1 MQRAFST
8 ILFVIILI
16 ALFTG
21 NLRSLSSNSE
31 VKNMKHNRLIHEKSP
46 YLLQHAENPVD
57 WYAWEPNRLIH
68 EKSPYLLQ
76 HAENPV
82 DWYAWEP
89 EAFEKARK
97 ENKPIFLSIG
107 YSTCHWCHVM
117 AHESFENPEVARL
130 MNEVFVCIKVDRE
143 ERPDIDNIYMRVCQM
158 MTGSGG
164 WPLTILMTPDKK
176 PFFAGTYIPR
186 ESHHGRLG
194 MLDLVPRIKEVWD
207 TQHADILKSADQ
219 ITASLNQLSQGSTGD
234 ELDKSTLKTAYE
246 QLSSRF
252 SEQYGGF
259 GNAPKFPSPQN
270 LLFLL
275 RYWQSTND
283 EKALRMV
290 VKTLQ
295 SMQEGG
301 IYDHIGFGFH
311 RYSTDS
317 HWLVPHFEKMLYDQ
331 AMLAMAYIEAYQATG
346 KKELRETAKKIFTY
360 VLRDMT
366 DSKGGFYSAED
377 ADSEG
382 VEGKFYVWT
391 EDEIRKVLKGEEADL
406 IINVYNIDKTGN
418 FRDEASVE
426 NTGANILHLEKT
438 LTEVAFKNKTS
449 VDELKERVEAARQ
462 KLFTARNKRIH
473 PHKDDKIL
481 TDWNGLM
488 IAALAKG
495 AQVCNEPEYA
505 DAAKRAA
512 DFILTD
518 MRRPDGRIL
527 HRYRDG
533 HAAILAN
540 VDDYAFLI
548 WGLLELYET
557 VFDVH
562 YLQTALNLNSEMIRY
577 FWDEQNGGFYFT
589 ADDAEELIVRQKD
602 IYDGAI
608 PSGNSVAV
616 LNLFRLARITANS
629 DLEDKA
635 NKIMLAFSKD
645 VKSVPS
651 GYTQMMVG
659 LDFGIG
665 PSYEIVIVGNPEAK
679 DTKEMLNSLRKHF
692 VPNKVVL
699 LRPSDQEEPDIIR
712 LAKFTEYQSSFDGKA
727 TAYVCLDYACKMPTT
742 DTEEMLKLLN
752 VSSE

>member
-1 MQRAFST
+1 MQS
-8 ILFVIILI
+8 
-16 ALFTG
+16 
-21 NLRSLSSNSE
+21 
-31 VKNMKHNRLIHEKSP
+31 
-46 YLLQHAENPVD
+46 NPVD
-57 WYAWEPNRLIH
+57 WYAWG
-68 EKSPYLLQ
+68 
-76 HAENPV
+76 
-82 DWYAWEP
+82 P

-117 AHESFENPEVARL
+117 AHESFEDPEVARL

-143 ERPDIDNIYMRVCQM
+143 ERQDIDNIYMRVCQM

-194 MLDLVPRIKEVWD
+194 MLDLIPRIKEVWD
-207 TQHADILKSADQ
+207 TQHDEILKSADQ
-219 ITASLNQLSQGSTGD
+219 ITERLNMIAQDSTGD
-234 ELDKSTLKTAYE
+234 GLDKSTLKTAYE
-246 QLSSRF
+246 QLNGRF
-252 SEQYGGF
+252 SEQNGGF

-275 RYWQSTND
+275 RYWQSTKD

-295 SMQEGG
+295 SMQNGG

-346 KKELRETAKKIFTY
+346 NKEFEETAKEIFTY

-366 DSKGGFYSAED
+366 DQKGGFYSAED

-391 EDEIRKVLKGEEADL
+391 EDEIRQVLKGEEADL

-418 FRDEASVE
+418 FRDEASGE
-426 NTGANILHLEKT
+426 NTGTNILHLEKT
-438 LTEVAFKNKTS
+438 LTEVAFKNKES
-449 VDELKERVEAARQ
+449 LDGLKERVEAARQ
-462 KLFTARNKRIH
+462 KLFDVRDKRVH

-481 TDWNGLM
+481 ADWNGLM

-495 AQVCNEPEYA
+495 AQVFDEPKYA
-505 DAAKRAA
+505 EVAKRAA

-518 MRRPDGRIL
+518 MRRADGRIL
-527 HRYRDG
+527 HRYREG
-533 HAAILAN
+533 HAAIQAN
-540 VDDYAFLI
+540 ADDYAFLI

-557 VFDVH
+557 IFDVH
-562 YLQTALNLNSEMIRY
+562 YLRTALDLNSEMIKY
-577 FWDEQNGGFYFT
+577 FWDEQDGGFYFT
-589 ADDAEELIVRQKD
+589 ADDAEELIVRQKE

-616 LNLFRLARITANS
+616 LNLFRLARITAI
-629 DLEDKA
+629 LIM
-635 NKIMLAFSKD
+635 KIR
-645 VKSVPS
+645 
-651 GYTQMMVG
+651 Q
-659 LDFGIG
+659 
-665 PSYEIVIVGNPEAK
+665 
-679 DTKEMLNSLRKHF
+679 
-692 VPNKVVL
+692 
-699 LRPSDQEEPDIIR
+699 IR
-712 LAKFTEYQSSFDGKA
+712 
-727 TAYVCLDYACKMPTT
+727 
-742 DTEEMLKLLN
+742 
-752 VSSE
+752 

>member
-1 MQRAFST
+1 M
-8 ILFVIILI
+8 
-16 ALFTG
+16 
-21 NLRSLSSNSE
+21 
-31 VKNMKHNRLIHEKSP
+31 KNKSDEGDTKKHYNRLKLEKSP
-46 YLLQHAENPVD
+46 YLLQHADNPVD
-57 WYAWEPNRLIH
+57 WYAWG
-68 EKSPYLLQ
+68 
-76 HAENPV
+76 
-82 DWYAWEP
+82 P

-143 ERPDIDNIYMRVCQM
+143 ERQDIDNIYMRVCQM

-164 WPLTILMTPDKK
+164 WPLTVLMTPDKK

-186 ESHHGRLG
+186 ESNHGRLG
-194 MLDLVPRIKEVWD
+194 MLDLIPRIKEIWS
-207 TQHADILKSADQ
+207 TQHDEIIKSADQ
-219 ITASLNQLSQGSTGD
+219 ITEKLNMIAQSSSGP
-234 ELDKSTLKTAYE
+234 ELDKSTLRTAYE
-246 QLSSRF
+246 QLSGRY

-290 VKTLQ
+290 VSTLQ
-295 SMQEGG
+295 FMQNGG
-301 IYDHIGFGFH
+301 IYDHLGFGFH

-346 KKELRETAKKIFTY
+346 IKEFEETAKEIFTY
-360 VLRDMT
+360 ILRDMT
-366 DSKGGFYSAED
+366 DKKGGFYSAED

-391 EDEIRKVLKGEEADL
+391 EDEIRQVLKGDEADL
-406 IINVYNIDKTGN
+406 IINVYSIDKTGN
-418 FRDEASVE
+418 FRDEASGE
-426 NTGANILHLEKT
+426 NTGANILHLEKS
-438 LTEVAFKNKTS
+438 LTEVAFKNKES
-449 VDELKERVEAARQ
+449 VDGLKERVEAARQ
-462 KLFTARNKRIH
+462 KLFAVRNKRIH

-495 AQVCNEPEYA
+495 AQAFNEPKYA
-505 DAAKRAA
+505 EAAKRAA
-512 DFILTD
+512 DFILTG
-518 MRRPDGRIL
+518 MRREDGRIL

-533 HAAILAN
+533 HTAILAN
-540 VDDYAFLI
+540 ADDYAFII

-562 YLQTALNLNSEMIRY
+562 YLQTALDLNSEMIKY
-577 FWDEQNGGFYFT
+577 FWDEKDGGFYFT
-589 ADDAEELIVRQKD
+589 ADDAEELIVRQKE

-616 LNLFRLARITANS
+616 SNLFRLARITANT
-629 DLEDKA
+629 DYEDKA

-645 VKSVPS
+645 VESAPS
-651 GYTQMMVG
+651 GYTQMMVALG
-659 LDFGIG
+659 FGIG
-665 PSYEIVIVGNPEAK
+665 PSYEIVIVGNPELE
-679 DTKEMLNSLRKHF
+679 DTKDMLNSLRKHF
-692 VPNKVVL
+692 IPYKVVL
-699 LRPSDQEEPDIIR
+699 LKRDDQETADITSI
-712 LAKFTEYQSSFDGKA
+712 AEYTEYHSSFDGKA
-727 TAYVCLDYACKMPTT
+727 TAYVCLDFACKMPVTN
-742 DTEEMLKLLN
+742 TEEMLKLLN
-752 VSSE
+752 VSSIK

>member
-1 MQRAFST
+1 MQRASSSL
-8 ILFVIILI
+8 LFCIILI
-16 ALFTG
+16 TLFTG
-21 NLRSLSSNSE
+21 NLRVLSSDTE
-31 VKNMKHNRLIHEKSP
+31 VKNMKHETADSDIKKHHNRLKLEKSP
-46 YLLQHAENPVD
+46 YLLQHADNPVD
-57 WYAWEPNRLIH
+57 WYAWG
-68 EKSPYLLQ
+68 
-76 HAENPV
+76 
-82 DWYAWEP
+82 P
-89 EAFEKARK
+89 EAFEKAIK

-117 AHESFENPEVARL
+117 AHESFEDPEVARL
-130 MNEVFVCIKVDRE
+130 MNDVFICIKVDRE

-186 ESHHGRLG
+186 ESQHGRLG
-194 MLDLVPRIKEVWD
+194 MMDLVPRIKEVWD
-207 TQHADILKSADQ
+207 TQHDEILKSADK
-219 ITASLNQLSQGSTGD
+219 ITASLNQIAHDASGP
-234 ELDKSTLKTAYE
+234 ELDKSTLKTAYD
-246 QLSSRF
+246 QLTGRY

-295 SMQEGG
+295 SMQNGG
-301 IYDHIGFGFH
+301 IYDHVGFGFH

-331 AMLAMAYIEAYQATG
+331 AMLAMAYTEAYQATG
-346 KKELRETAKKIFTY
+346 ISEFEETAKEIFTY

-366 DSKGGFYSAED
+366 DKEGGFYSAED

-391 EDEIRKVLKGEEADL
+391 EDEIRQTLKGDEADL
-406 IINVYNIDKTGN
+406 IINVYSIDKIGN
-418 FRDEASVE
+418 FRDEASGE
-426 NTGANILHLEKT
+426 NTGANILHLNKS
-438 LTEVAFKNKTS
+438 LTEIAFKNKES
-449 VDELKERVEAARQ
+449 VDGLKESVEAARQ
-462 KLFTARNKRIH
+462 KLFAVRNKRVH

-495 AQVCNEPEYA
+495 AQAFDEPKYA
-505 DAAKRAA
+505 EAAKRAA
-512 DFILTD
+512 DFILTG
-518 MRRPDGRIL
+518 MRREDGRIL

-533 HAAILAN
+533 HTAILAN

-557 VFDVH
+557 VFDVD
-562 YLQTALNLNSEMIRY
+562 YLQTALDLNSEMIKY
-577 FWDEQNGGFYFT
+577 FWDEKDGGFYFT
-589 ADDAEELIVRQKD
+589 AEDAEELIVRQKE

-616 LNLFRLARITANS
+616 SNLFRLSRITANT
-629 DLEDKA
+629 DFEDKA

-645 VKSVPS
+645 VESAPS
-651 GYTQMMVG
+651 GYTQMMVALG
-659 LDFGIG
+659 FGIG
-665 PSYEIVIVGNPEAK
+665 PSYEIVIVGNPEAD
-679 DTKEMLNSLRKHF
+679 DTKEMLSSLGKHF
-692 VPNKVVL
+692 IPYKVIL
-699 LRPSDQEEPDIIR
+699 LKHDDQETADITKI
-712 LAKFTEYQSSFDGKA
+712 AEYTEYHSSFDGKA
-727 TAYVCLDYACKMPTT
+727 TAYVCLDFACKMPVTN
-742 DTEEMLKLLN
+742 TEEMLKLLN
-752 VSSE
+752 VSSSSN

>member
-1 MQRAFST
+1 MQRVLSS
-8 ILFVIILI
+8 LLPCIILI
-16 ALFTG
+16 TLFTG
-21 NLRSLSSNSE
+21 SLRALSSDTE
-31 VKNMKHNRLIHEKSP
+31 VKNMKHKSAEGSSKKHYNRLKLEKSP
-46 YLLQHAENPVD
+46 YLLQHADNPVD
-57 WYAWEPNRLIH
+57 WYAWG
-68 EKSPYLLQ
+68 
-76 HAENPV
+76 
-82 DWYAWEP
+82 P

-130 MNEVFVCIKVDRE
+130 MNEVFICIKVDRE
-143 ERPDIDNIYMRVCQM
+143 ERQDIDNIYMRVCQM

-186 ESHHGRLG
+186 ESNHGRLG
-194 MLDLVPRIKEVWD
+194 MLELIPRIKEVWD
-207 TQHADILKSADQ
+207 TQHDEIIKSADQ
-219 ITASLNQLSQGSTGD
+219 ITEKLNMIAQSSSGS
-234 ELDKSTLKTAYE
+234 ELDKSTLKAAYE
-246 QLSSRF
+246 QLNGRY

-290 VKTLQ
+290 IKTLQ
-295 SMQEGG
+295 SMQNGG

-346 KKELRETAKKIFTY
+346 IKEFEETAKEIFTY
-360 VLRDMT
+360 VMRDMT
-366 DSKGGFYSAED
+366 DEKGGFYSAED

-391 EDEIRKVLKGEEADL
+391 EDEVRQVLKGDEADL
-406 IINVYNIDKTGN
+406 IIDVYSIDKTGN
-418 FRDEASVE
+418 FRDEASGE
-426 NTGANILHLEKT
+426 NTGANILHLDKN
-438 LTEVAFKNKTS
+438 LTEVAFKNKES
-449 VDELKERVEAARQ
+449 VDGLKERVEAARQ
-462 KLFTARNKRIH
+462 KLFAVRNKRVH

-495 AQVCNEPEYA
+495 AQAFDEPKYA
-505 DAAKRAA
+505 EAAKRAA
-512 DFILTD
+512 DFILTG
-518 MRRPDGRIL
+518 MRREDGRIL

-533 HAAILAN
+533 HTAILAN

-557 VFDVH
+557 VFDVD
-562 YLQTALNLNSEMIRY
+562 YLQTALDLNGEMIKY
-577 FWDEQNGGFYFT
+577 FWDEQDGGFYFT
-589 ADDAEELIVRQKD
+589 AEDAEELIVRQKEV
-602 IYDGAI
+602 YDGAI

-616 LNLFRLARITANS
+616 SNLFRLSRITANT
-629 DLEDKA
+629 DFEDKA

-645 VKSVPS
+645 VESAPS
-651 GYTQMMVG
+651 GYTQMMVALG
-659 LDFGIG
+659 FGIG
-665 PSYEIVIVGNPEAK
+665 PSYEIVIVGDPEAD
-679 DTKEMLNSLRKHF
+679 DTKEMLSSLGKHF
-692 VPNKVVL
+692 IPYKVVL
-699 LRPSDQEEPDIIR
+699 LKHDDQETADITRI
-712 LAKFTEYQSSFDGKA
+712 AEYTEYHSSFDGKA
-727 TAYVCLDYACKMPTT
+727 TAYVCLDFACKMPVTN
-742 DTEEMLKLLN
+742 TEEMLKLLN
-752 VSSE
+752 VPSSK

>member
-31 VKNMKHNRLIHEKSP
+31 VKNMKH
-46 YLLQHAENPVD
+46 
-57 WYAWEPNRLIH
+57 NRLIH

-143 ERPDIDNIYMRVCQM
+143 ERPDIDNIYMRVCQIFNGL
-158 MTGSGG
+158 GSCG

-176 PFFAGTYIPR
+176 PFFADTYIPR
-186 ESHHGRLG
+186 ESHHGRRS

-207 TQHADILKSADQ
+207 TQHADILKRADQ
-219 ITASLNQLSQGSTGD
+219 ITARLNQLSQGSTGD

-259 GNAPKFPSPQN
+259 GNAPKFPRPQN

-645 VKSVPS
+645 VKSGPS

-679 DTKEMLNSLRKHF
+679 DTKEMLNFLRKHF

>member
-1 MQRAFST
+1 MQKAFST
-8 ILFVIILI
+8 TLFIIILI
-16 ALFTG
+16 TLFTG

-31 VKNMKHNRLIHEKSP
+31 TKNMKHKSANSDIKKNHNRLIHEKSP

-57 WYAWEPNRLIH
+57 WYAWG
-68 EKSPYLLQ
+68 
-76 HAENPV
+76 
-82 DWYAWEP
+82 P
-89 EAFEKARK
+89 EAFEKARRD
-97 ENKPIFLSIG
+97 NKPIFLSIG

-194 MLDLVPRIKEVWD
+194 MLDLIPRIKEVWD
-207 TQHADILKSADQ
+207 TQHAEILKTADQ
-219 ITASLNQLSQGSTGD
+219 ITASLSQLSQDSTGD

-295 SMQEGG
+295 SMQDGG

-366 DSKGGFYSAED
+366 DQKGGFYSAED

-406 IINVYNIDKTGN
+406 IINVFNVKKSGN
-418 FRDEASVE
+418 FSDEASGE

-449 VDELKERVEAARQ
+449 VDELKERVETARQ

-495 AQVCNEPEYA
+495 AQACNEPEYA
-505 DAAKRAA
+505 NAAKRAA

-518 MRRPDGRIL
+518 MRRTDGRIL

-562 YLQTALNLNSEMIRY
+562 YLQTALDLNNEMIKY

-635 NKIMLAFSKD
+635 NKIMIAFSKD

-692 VPNKVVL
+692 IPNKVVL
-699 LRPSDQEEPDIIR
+699 LRPSDQEAPDIIR

>member
-1 MQRAFST
+1 
-8 ILFVIILI
+8 
-16 ALFTG
+16 
-21 NLRSLSSNSE
+21 
-31 VKNMKHNRLIHEKSP
+31 MKHKSEEGDIKKHYNRLKLEKSP
-46 YLLQHAENPVD
+46 YLLQHADNPVD
-57 WYAWEPNRLIH
+57 WYAWG
-68 EKSPYLLQ
+68 
-76 HAENPV
+76 
-82 DWYAWEP
+82 P

-117 AHESFENPEVARL
+117 AHESFEDPEVARL
-130 MNEVFVCIKVDRE
+130 MNEVFICIKVDRE
-143 ERPDIDNIYMRVCQM
+143 ERQDIDNIYMRVCQM

-164 WPLTILMTPDKK
+164 WPLTVLMTPDKK

-186 ESHHGRLG
+186 ESNHGRLG
-194 MLDLVPRIKEVWD
+194 MLDLIPRIKEVWD
-207 TQHADILKSADQ
+207 TQHDEIIKSADL
-219 ITASLNQLSQGSTGD
+219 ITEKLNMIAQSSSGS

-246 QLSSRF
+246 QLNERY

-295 SMQEGG
+295 SMQNGG

-346 KKELRETAKKIFTY
+346 IKEFEETAKEIFTY
-360 VLRDMT
+360 ILRDMT
-366 DSKGGFYSAED
+366 DKKGGFYSAED

-391 EDEIRKVLKGEEADL
+391 EDEIRQILTGDEADL
-406 IINVYNIDKTGN
+406 IINVYSIDKTGN
-418 FRDEASVE
+418 FRDEASGE
-426 NTGANILHLEKT
+426 NTGANILHMEKS
-438 LTEVAFKNKTS
+438 LTEVAFKNKES
-449 VDELKERVEAARQ
+449 VDGLKERVEAARQ
-462 KLFTARNKRIH
+462 KLFAVRNKRIH

-495 AQVCNEPEYA
+495 AQAFNEPKYA
-505 DAAKRAA
+505 EAAKRAA
-512 DFILTD
+512 DFILTG
-518 MRRPDGRIL
+518 MRREDGRIL

-533 HAAILAN
+533 HTAILAN
-540 VDDYAFLI
+540 ADDYAFII

-562 YLQTALNLNSEMIRY
+562 YLQTALDLNSEMIKY
-577 FWDEQNGGFYFT
+577 FWDEKDGGFYFT
-589 ADDAEELIVRQKD
+589 ADDAEELIVRQKE

-616 LNLFRLARITANS
+616 LNLFRLARITANT
-629 DLEDKA
+629 DYEDKA

-645 VKSVPS
+645 VESAPS
-651 GYTQMMVG
+651 GYTQMMVALG
-659 LDFGIG
+659 FGIG
-665 PSYEIVIVGNPEAK
+665 PSYEIVIVGNPELE
-679 DTKEMLNSLRKHF
+679 DTKDMLNSLRKHF
-692 VPNKVVL
+692 IPYKVVL
-699 LRPSDQEEPDIIR
+699 LKRDDQETADITSI
-712 LAKFTEYQSSFDGKA
+712 AEYTEYHSSFDGKA
-727 TAYVCLDYACKMPTT
+727 TAYVCLDFACKMPVTN
-742 DTEEMLKLLN
+742 TEEMLKLLN
-752 VSSE
+752 VSSIK

>member
-1 MQRAFST
+1 MQRASSSL
-8 ILFVIILI
+8 LFCIILI
-16 ALFTG
+16 TLFTG
-21 NLRSLSSNSE
+21 NLRVLSSDTE
-31 VKNMKHNRLIHEKSP
+31 VKNMKHETADSDIKKHHNRLKLEKSP
-46 YLLQHAENPVD
+46 YLLQHADNPVD
-57 WYAWEPNRLIH
+57 WYAWG
-68 EKSPYLLQ
+68 
-76 HAENPV
+76 
-82 DWYAWEP
+82 P
-89 EAFEKARK
+89 EAFEKSIK

-117 AHESFENPEVARL
+117 AHESFEDPEVARL
-130 MNEVFVCIKVDRE
+130 MNDVFICIKVDRE

-186 ESHHGRLG
+186 ESQHGRLG
-194 MLDLVPRIKEVWD
+194 MMDLVPRIKEVWD
-207 TQHADILKSADQ
+207 TQHDEILKSADK
-219 ITASLNQLSQGSTGD
+219 ITASLNQIAHDASGP
-234 ELDKSTLKTAYE
+234 ELDKSTLKTAYD
-246 QLSSRF
+246 QLTGRY

-295 SMQEGG
+295 SMQNGG
-301 IYDHIGFGFH
+301 IYDHVGFGFH

-331 AMLAMAYIEAYQATG
+331 AMLAMAYTEAYQATG
-346 KKELRETAKKIFTY
+346 INEFEETAKEIFTY

-366 DSKGGFYSAED
+366 DKEGGFYSAED

-391 EDEIRKVLKGEEADL
+391 EDEIRQTLKGDEADL
-406 IINVYNIDKTGN
+406 IINVYSIDKIGN
-418 FRDEASVE
+418 FRDEASGE
-426 NTGANILHLEKT
+426 NTGANILHLNKS
-438 LTEVAFKNKTS
+438 LTEIAFKNKES
-449 VDELKERVEAARQ
+449 VDGLKESVEAARQ
-462 KLFTARNKRIH
+462 KLFAVRNKRVH

-495 AQVCNEPEYA
+495 AQAFDEPKYA
-505 DAAKRAA
+505 EAAKRAA
-512 DFILTD
+512 DFILTG
-518 MRRPDGRIL
+518 MRREDGRIL

-533 HAAILAN
+533 HTAILAN

-557 VFDVH
+557 VFDVD
-562 YLQTALNLNSEMIRY
+562 YLQTALDLNSEMIKY
-577 FWDEQNGGFYFT
+577 FWDEKDGGFYFT
-589 ADDAEELIVRQKD
+589 AEDAEELIVRQKE

-616 LNLFRLARITANS
+616 SNLFRLSRITANT
-629 DLEDKA
+629 DFEDKA

-645 VKSVPS
+645 VESAPS
-651 GYTQMMVG
+651 GYTQMMVALG
-659 LDFGIG
+659 FGIG
-665 PSYEIVIVGNPEAK
+665 PSYEIVIVGNPEAD
-679 DTKEMLNSLRKHF
+679 DTKEMLRSLGKHF
-692 VPNKVVL
+692 IPYKVVL
-699 LRPSDQEEPDIIR
+699 LKHDDQETADITRI
-712 LAKFTEYQSSFDGKA
+712 AEYTEYHSSFDGKA
-727 TAYVCLDYACKMPTT
+727 TAYVCLDFACKMPVTN
-742 DTEEMLKLLN
+742 TEEMLKLLN
-752 VSSE
+752 VSSSK

>member
-1 MQRAFST
+1 
-8 ILFVIILI
+8 
-16 ALFTG
+16 
-21 NLRSLSSNSE
+21 
-31 VKNMKHNRLIHEKSP
+31 MKHKSADSDIKKHHNRLNLEKSP
-46 YLLQHAENPVD
+46 YLLQHADNPVD
-57 WYAWEPNRLIH
+57 WYAWG
-68 EKSPYLLQ
+68 
-76 HAENPV
+76 
-82 DWYAWEP
+82 P
-89 EAFEKARK
+89 EAFEKAIK

-117 AHESFENPEVARL
+117 AHESFEDPEVARL
-130 MNEVFVCIKVDRE
+130 MNDVFICIKVDRE

-186 ESHHGRLG
+186 ESQHGRLG
-194 MLDLVPRIKEVWD
+194 MMDLVPRIKEVWD
-207 TQHADILKSADQ
+207 TQHDEILKSADK
-219 ITASLNQLSQGSTGD
+219 ITASLNQIAHDASGP
-234 ELDKSTLKTAYE
+234 ELDKSTLKTAYD
-246 QLSSRF
+246 QLTGRY

-295 SMQEGG
+295 SMQNGG
-301 IYDHIGFGFH
+301 IYDHVGFGFH

-331 AMLAMAYIEAYQATG
+331 AMLAMAYTEAYQATG
-346 KKELRETAKKIFTY
+346 INEFEETAKEIFTY

-366 DSKGGFYSAED
+366 DKEGGFYSAED

-391 EDEIRKVLKGEEADL
+391 EDEIRQTLKGDEADL
-406 IINVYNIDKTGN
+406 IINVYSIDKIGN
-418 FRDEASVE
+418 FRDEASGE
-426 NTGANILHLEKT
+426 NTGANILHLNKS
-438 LTEVAFKNKTS
+438 LTEIAFKNKES
-449 VDELKERVEAARQ
+449 VDGLKESVEAARQ
-462 KLFTARNKRIH
+462 KLFAVRNKRVH

-495 AQVCNEPEYA
+495 AQAFDEPKYA
-505 DAAKRAA
+505 EAAKRAA
-512 DFILTD
+512 DFILTG
-518 MRRPDGRIL
+518 MRREDGRIL

-533 HAAILAN
+533 HTAILAN

-557 VFDVH
+557 VFDVD
-562 YLQTALNLNSEMIRY
+562 YLQTALDLNSEMIKY
-577 FWDEQNGGFYFT
+577 FWDEKDGGFYFT
-589 ADDAEELIVRQKD
+589 AEDAEELIVRQKE

-616 LNLFRLARITANS
+616 SNLFRLSRITANT
-629 DLEDKA
+629 DFEDKA

-645 VKSVPS
+645 VESAPS
-651 GYTQMMVG
+651 GYTQMMVALG
-659 LDFGIG
+659 FGIG
-665 PSYEIVIVGNPEAK
+665 PSYEIVIVGNPEAD
-679 DTKEMLNSLRKHF
+679 DTKEMLSSLGKHF
-692 VPNKVVL
+692 IPYKVVL
-699 LRPSDQEEPDIIR
+699 LKHDDQEKADITELQNIQNITQVLTVR
-712 LAKFTEYQSSFDGKA
+712 LLLMSVSISR
-727 TAYVCLDYACKMPTT
+727 VRCL
-742 DTEEMLKLLN
+742 
-752 VSSE
+752 

>member
-1 MQRAFST
+1 
-8 ILFVIILI
+8 
-16 ALFTG
+16 
-21 NLRSLSSNSE
+21 
-31 VKNMKHNRLIHEKSP
+31 MKHKSADSDIKKHHNRLNLEKSP
-46 YLLQHAENPVD
+46 YLLQHADNPVD
-57 WYAWEPNRLIH
+57 WYAWG
-68 EKSPYLLQ
+68 
-76 HAENPV
+76 
-82 DWYAWEP
+82 P
-89 EAFEKARK
+89 EAFEKAIK

-117 AHESFENPEVARL
+117 AHESFEYPEVARL
-130 MNEVFVCIKVDRE
+130 MNDVFICIKVDRE

-186 ESHHGRLG
+186 ESQHGRLG
-194 MLDLVPRIKEVWD
+194 MMDLVPRIKEVWD
-207 TQHADILKSADQ
+207 TQHDEILKSADK
-219 ITASLNQLSQGSTGD
+219 ITASLNQIAHDASGP
-234 ELDKSTLKTAYE
+234 ELDKSTLKTAYD
-246 QLSSRF
+246 QLTGRY

-295 SMQEGG
+295 SMQNGG
-301 IYDHIGFGFH
+301 IYDHVGFGFH

-331 AMLAMAYIEAYQATG
+331 AMLAMAYTEAYQATG
-346 KKELRETAKKIFTY
+346 ISEFEETAKEIFTY

-366 DSKGGFYSAED
+366 DKEGGFYSAED

-391 EDEIRKVLKGEEADL
+391 EDEIRQTLKGDEADL
-406 IINVYNIDKTGN
+406 IINVYSIDKIGN
-418 FRDEASVE
+418 FRDEASGE
-426 NTGANILHLEKT
+426 NTGANILHLNKS
-438 LTEVAFKNKTS
+438 LTEIAFKNKES
-449 VDELKERVEAARQ
+449 VDGLKESVEAARQ
-462 KLFTARNKRIH
+462 KLFAVRNKRVH

-495 AQVCNEPEYA
+495 AQAFDEPKYA
-505 DAAKRAA
+505 EAAKRAA
-512 DFILTD
+512 DFILTG
-518 MRRPDGRIL
+518 MRREDGRIL

-533 HAAILAN
+533 HTAILAN

-557 VFDVH
+557 VFDVD
-562 YLQTALNLNSEMIRY
+562 YLQTALDLNSEMIKY
-577 FWDEQNGGFYFT
+577 FWDEKDGGFYFT
-589 ADDAEELIVRQKD
+589 AEDAEELIVRQKE

-616 LNLFRLARITANS
+616 SNLFRLSRITANT
-629 DLEDKA
+629 DFEDKA

-645 VKSVPS
+645 VESAPS
-651 GYTQMMVG
+651 GYTQMMVALG
-659 LDFGIG
+659 FGIG
-665 PSYEIVIVGNPEAK
+665 PSYEIVIVGNPEAD
-679 DTKEMLNSLRKHF
+679 DTKEMLSSLGKHF
-692 VPNKVVL
+692 IPYKVIL
-699 LRPSDQEEPDIIR
+699 LKHDDQETADITKI
-712 LAKFTEYQSSFDGKA
+712 AEYTEYHSSFDGKA
-727 TAYVCLDYACKMPTT
+727 TAYVCLDFACKMPVTN
-742 DTEEMLKLLN
+742 TEEMLKLLN
-752 VSSE
+752 VSSSSN

>member
-57 WYAWEPNRLIH
+57 WYAWEP
-68 EKSPYLLQ
+68 
-76 HAENPV
+76 
-82 DWYAWEP
+82 

-117 AHESFENPEVARL
+117 AHESFEDPEVARL

-143 ERPDIDNIYMRVCQM
+143 ERPDIDNIYMRACQK

-207 TQHADILKSADQ
+207 TQHADILKFADQ

-246 QLSSRF
+246 QLSRRF

-259 GNAPKFPSPQN
+259 GNAPKFPRPQN

-360 VLRDMT
+360 VLRDMA

-602 IYDGAI
+602 IYDSAI

>member
-1 MQRAFST
+1 MQRVLSS
-8 ILFVIILI
+8 LLPCIILI
-16 ALFTG
+16 TLFTG
-21 NLRSLSSNSE
+21 SLRTLSSDTE
-31 VKNMKHNRLIHEKSP
+31 EKNMKHKSAEGSSKKHYNRLKLEKSP
-46 YLLQHAENPVD
+46 YLLQHADNPVD
-57 WYAWEPNRLIH
+57 WYAWG
-68 EKSPYLLQ
+68 
-76 HAENPV
+76 
-82 DWYAWEP
+82 P

-130 MNEVFVCIKVDRE
+130 MNEVFICIKVDRE
-143 ERPDIDNIYMRVCQM
+143 ERQDIDNIYMRVCQM

-186 ESHHGRLG
+186 ESNHGRLG
-194 MLDLVPRIKEVWD
+194 MLDLIPRIKEVWD
-207 TQHADILKSADQ
+207 TQHDEIIKSADQ
-219 ITASLNQLSQGSTGD
+219 ITEKLNMIAQSSSGS
-234 ELDKSTLKTAYE
+234 ELDKSTLKAAYE
-246 QLSSRF
+246 QLNERY

-259 GNAPKFPSPQN
+259 GNAPKFPSSQN

-295 SMQEGG
+295 SMQNGG

-346 KKELRETAKKIFTY
+346 IKEFEETAKEIFTY
-360 VLRDMT
+360 VMRDMT
-366 DSKGGFYSAED
+366 DEKGGFYSAED

-391 EDEIRKVLKGEEADL
+391 EDEIRQILKGDEADL
-406 IINVYNIDKTGN
+406 IINVYSIDKTGN
-418 FRDEASVE
+418 FRDEASGE
-426 NTGANILHLEKT
+426 NTGANILHLDKS
-438 LTEVAFKNKTS
+438 LTEVAFKNKES
-449 VDELKERVEAARQ
+449 VDGLKERVEASRQ
-462 KLFTARNKRIH
+462 KLFAVRNKRVH

-495 AQVCNEPEYA
+495 AQAFDEPKYA
-505 DAAKRAA
+505 EAAKRAA
-512 DFILTD
+512 DFILTG
-518 MRRPDGRIL
+518 MRREDGRIL

-533 HAAILAN
+533 HTAILAN

-557 VFDVH
+557 VFDVD
-562 YLQTALNLNSEMIRY
+562 YLQTALDLNNEMIKY
-577 FWDEQNGGFYFT
+577 FWDEQDGGFYFT
-589 ADDAEELIVRQKD
+589 AEDAEELIVRQKE

-616 LNLFRLARITANS
+616 SNLFRLSRITANT
-629 DLEDKA
+629 DFEDKA

-645 VKSVPS
+645 VESAPS
-651 GYTQMMVG
+651 GYTQMMVALG
-659 LDFGIG
+659 FGIG
-665 PSYEIVIVGNPEAK
+665 PSYEIVIVGDPEAD
-679 DTKEMLNSLRKHF
+679 DTKEMLSSLGKHF
-692 VPNKVVL
+692 IPYKVVL
-699 LRPSDQEEPDIIR
+699 LKHDDQETADITRI
-712 LAKFTEYQSSFDGKA
+712 AEYTEYHSSFDGKA
-727 TAYVCLDYACKMPTT
+727 TAYVCLDFACKMPVTN
-742 DTEEMLKLLN
+742 TEEMLKLLN
-752 VSSE
+752 VSSSK

>member
-1 MQRAFST
+1 MQRVLSS
-8 ILFVIILI
+8 LLPCIILI
-16 ALFTG
+16 TLFTG
-21 NLRSLSSNSE
+21 SLRTLSSDTE
-31 VKNMKHNRLIHEKSP
+31 EKNMKHKSAEGSSKKHYNRLKLEKSP
-46 YLLQHAENPVD
+46 YLLQHADNPVD
-57 WYAWEPNRLIH
+57 WYAWG
-68 EKSPYLLQ
+68 
-76 HAENPV
+76 
-82 DWYAWEP
+82 P

-130 MNEVFVCIKVDRE
+130 MNEVFICIKVDRE
-143 ERPDIDNIYMRVCQM
+143 ERQDIDNIYMRVCQM

-186 ESHHGRLG
+186 ESNHGRLG
-194 MLDLVPRIKEVWD
+194 MLDLIPRIKEVWD
-207 TQHADILKSADQ
+207 TQHDEIIKSADQ
-219 ITASLNQLSQGSTGD
+219 ITEKLNMIAQSSSGS
-234 ELDKSTLKTAYE
+234 ELDKSTLKAAYE
-246 QLSSRF
+246 QLNERY

-259 GNAPKFPSPQN
+259 GNAPKFPSSQN

-295 SMQEGG
+295 SMQNGG

-346 KKELRETAKKIFTY
+346 IKEFEETAKEIFTY
-360 VLRDMT
+360 VMRDMT
-366 DSKGGFYSAED
+366 DEKGGFYSAED

-391 EDEIRKVLKGEEADL
+391 EDEIRQILKGDEADL
-406 IINVYNIDKTGN
+406 IINVYSVDKTGN
-418 FRDEASVE
+418 FRDEASGE
-426 NTGANILHLEKT
+426 NTGANILHLDKS
-438 LTEVAFKNKTS
+438 LTEVAFKNKES
-449 VDELKERVEAARQ
+449 VDGLKERVEAARQ
-462 KLFTARNKRIH
+462 KLFAVRNKRVH

-495 AQVCNEPEYA
+495 AQAFDEPKYA

-512 DFILTD
+512 DFILTG
-518 MRRPDGRIL
+518 MRREDGRIL

-533 HAAILAN
+533 HTAILAN

-557 VFDVH
+557 VFDVD
-562 YLQTALNLNSEMIRY
+562 YLQTALDLNGEMIKY
-577 FWDEQNGGFYFT
+577 FWDEKDGGFYFT
-589 ADDAEELIVRQKD
+589 AEDAEELIVRQKE

-616 LNLFRLARITANS
+616 SNLFRLSRITANT
-629 DLEDKA
+629 DFEDKA

-645 VKSVPS
+645 VESAPS
-651 GYTQMMVG
+651 GYTQLMVALG
-659 LDFGIG
+659 FGIG
-665 PSYEIVIVGNPEAK
+665 PSYEIVIVGDPEAD
-679 DTKEMLNSLRKHF
+679 DTKEMLSSLGKHF
-692 VPNKVVL
+692 IPYKVVL
-699 LRPSDQEEPDIIR
+699 LKHDDQDKADITRI
-712 LAKFTEYQSSFDGKA
+712 AEYTEYHSSFDGKA
-727 TAYVCLDYACKMPTT
+727 TAYVCLDFACKMPVTN
-742 DTEEMLKLLN
+742 TEEMLKLLN
-752 VSSE
+752 VSSSK

>member
-1 MQRAFST
+1 
-8 ILFVIILI
+8 
-16 ALFTG
+16 
-21 NLRSLSSNSE
+21 
-31 VKNMKHNRLIHEKSP
+31 
-46 YLLQHAENPVD
+46 
-57 WYAWEPNRLIH
+57 
-68 EKSPYLLQ
+68 
-76 HAENPV
+76 
-82 DWYAWEP
+82 
-89 EAFEKARK
+89 
-97 ENKPIFLSIG
+97 
-107 YSTCHWCHVM
+107 M
-117 AHESFENPEVARL
+117 AHESFEDPEVARL
-130 MNEVFVCIKVDRE
+130 MNDVFICIKVDRE

-186 ESHHGRLG
+186 ESQHGRLG
-194 MLDLVPRIKEVWD
+194 MMDLVPRIKEVWD
-207 TQHADILKSADQ
+207 TQHDEILKSADK
-219 ITASLNQLSQGSTGD
+219 ITASLNQIAHDASGP
-234 ELDKSTLKTAYE
+234 ELDKSTLKTAYD
-246 QLSSRF
+246 QLTGRY

-295 SMQEGG
+295 SMQNGG
-301 IYDHIGFGFH
+301 IYDHVGFGFH

-331 AMLAMAYIEAYQATG
+331 AMLAMAYTEAYQATG
-346 KKELRETAKKIFTY
+346 INEFEETAKEIFTY

-366 DSKGGFYSAED
+366 DKEGGFYSAED

-391 EDEIRKVLKGEEADL
+391 EDEIRQTLKGDEADL
-406 IINVYNIDKTGN
+406 IINVYSIDKIGN
-418 FRDEASVE
+418 FRDEASGE
-426 NTGANILHLEKT
+426 NTGANILHLNKS
-438 LTEVAFKNKTS
+438 LTEIAFKNKES
-449 VDELKERVEAARQ
+449 VDGLKESVEAARQ
-462 KLFTARNKRIH
+462 KLFAVRNKRVH

-495 AQVCNEPEYA
+495 AQAFDEPKYA
-505 DAAKRAA
+505 EAAKRAA
-512 DFILTD
+512 DFILTG
-518 MRRPDGRIL
+518 MRREDGRIL

-533 HAAILAN
+533 HTAILAN

-557 VFDVH
+557 VFDVD
-562 YLQTALNLNSEMIRY
+562 YLQTALDLNSEMIKY
-577 FWDEQNGGFYFT
+577 FWDEKDGGFYFT
-589 ADDAEELIVRQKD
+589 AEDAEELIVRQKE

-616 LNLFRLARITANS
+616 SNLFRLSRITANT
-629 DLEDKA
+629 DFEDKA

-645 VKSVPS
+645 VESAPS
-651 GYTQMMVG
+651 GYTQMMVALG
-659 LDFGIG
+659 FGIG
-665 PSYEIVIVGNPEAK
+665 PSYEIVIVGNPEAD
-679 DTKEMLNSLRKHF
+679 DTKEMLSSLGKHF
-692 VPNKVVL
+692 IPYKVIL
-699 LRPSDQEEPDIIR
+699 LKHDDQETADITKI
-712 LAKFTEYQSSFDGKA
+712 AEYTEYHSSFDGKA
-727 TAYVCLDYACKMPTT
+727 TAYVCLDFACKMPVTN
-742 DTEEMLKLLN
+742 TEEMLKLLN
-752 VSSE
+752 VSSSSN

>member
-1 MQRAFST
+1 MQ
-8 ILFVIILI
+8 
-16 ALFTG
+16 
-21 NLRSLSSNSE
+21 
-31 VKNMKHNRLIHEKSP
+31 
-46 YLLQHAENPVD
+46 D
-57 WYAWEPNRLIH
+57 
-68 EKSPYLLQ
+68 
-76 HAENPV
+76 
-82 DWYAWEP
+82 
-89 EAFEKARK
+89 
-97 ENKPIFLSIG
+97 
-107 YSTCHWCHVM
+107 
-117 AHESFENPEVARL
+117 
-130 MNEVFVCIKVDRE
+130 
-143 ERPDIDNIYMRVCQM
+143 
-158 MTGSGG
+158 
-164 WPLTILMTPDKK
+164 
-176 PFFAGTYIPR
+176 
-186 ESHHGRLG
+186 
-194 MLDLVPRIKEVWD
+194 
-207 TQHADILKSADQ
+207 
-219 ITASLNQLSQGSTGD
+219 
-234 ELDKSTLKTAYE
+234 
-246 QLSSRF
+246 
-252 SEQYGGF
+252 
-259 GNAPKFPSPQN
+259 
-270 LLFLL
+270 
-275 RYWQSTND
+275 
-283 EKALRMV
+283 
-290 VKTLQ
+290 
-295 SMQEGG
+295 GG

-366 DSKGGFYSAED
+366 DPKGGFYSAED

-418 FRDEASVE
+418 FRDEASGE

-449 VDELKERVEAARQ
+449 VDELKERVETARQ

-495 AQVCNEPEYA
+495 AQVCNEPKYA

-518 MRRPDGRIL
+518 MLRPDGRIL

-562 YLQTALNLNSEMIRY
+562 YLQTALNLNNEMIKY

-635 NKIMLAFSKD
+635 NKIMLAFSRD

-659 LDFGIG
+659 LGFGIG

-692 VPNKVVL
+692 IPNKVVL

>member
-1 MQRAFST
+1 
-8 ILFVIILI
+8 
-16 ALFTG
+16 
-21 NLRSLSSNSE
+21 
-31 VKNMKHNRLIHEKSP
+31 MKHKSADSDIKKHHNRLNLEKSP
-46 YLLQHAENPVD
+46 YLLQHADNPVD
-57 WYAWEPNRLIH
+57 WYAWG
-68 EKSPYLLQ
+68 
-76 HAENPV
+76 
-82 DWYAWEP
+82 P
-89 EAFEKARK
+89 EAFEKAIK

-117 AHESFENPEVARL
+117 AHESFEYPEVARL
-130 MNEVFVCIKVDRE
+130 MNDVFICIKVDRE

-186 ESHHGRLG
+186 ESQHGRLG
-194 MLDLVPRIKEVWD
+194 MMDLVPRIKEVWD
-207 TQHADILKSADQ
+207 TQHDEILKSADK
-219 ITASLNQLSQGSTGD
+219 ITASLNQIAHDASGP
-234 ELDKSTLKTAYE
+234 ELDKSTLKTAYD
-246 QLSSRF
+246 QLTGRY

-295 SMQEGG
+295 SMQNGG
-301 IYDHIGFGFH
+301 IYDHVGFGFH

-331 AMLAMAYIEAYQATG
+331 AMLAMAYTEAYQATG
-346 KKELRETAKKIFTY
+346 ISEFEETAKEIFTY

-366 DSKGGFYSAED
+366 DKEGGFYSAED

-391 EDEIRKVLKGEEADL
+391 EDEIRQTLKGDEADL
-406 IINVYNIDKTGN
+406 IINVYSIDKIGN
-418 FRDEASVE
+418 FRDEASGE
-426 NTGANILHLEKT
+426 NTGANILHLNKS
-438 LTEVAFKNKTS
+438 LTEIAFKNKES
-449 VDELKERVEAARQ
+449 VDGLKESVEAARQ
-462 KLFTARNKRIH
+462 KLFAVRNKRVH

-495 AQVCNEPEYA
+495 AQAFDEPKYA
-505 DAAKRAA
+505 EAAKRAA
-512 DFILTD
+512 DFILTG
-518 MRRPDGRIL
+518 MRREDGRIL

-533 HAAILAN
+533 HTAILAN

-557 VFDVH
+557 VFDVD
-562 YLQTALNLNSEMIRY
+562 YLQTALDLNSEMIKY
-577 FWDEQNGGFYFT
+577 FWDEKDGGFYFT
-589 ADDAEELIVRQKD
+589 AEDAEELIVRQKE

-616 LNLFRLARITANS
+616 SNLFRLSRITANT
-629 DLEDKA
+629 DFEDKA

-645 VKSVPS
+645 VESAPS
-651 GYTQMMVG
+651 GYTQMMVALG
-659 LDFGIG
+659 FGIG
-665 PSYEIVIVGNPEAK
+665 PSYEIVIVGNPEAD
-679 DTKEMLNSLRKHF
+679 DTKEMLSSLGKHF
-692 VPNKVVL
+692 IPYKVVL
-699 LRPSDQEEPDIIR
+699 LKHDDQEKADITRI
-712 LAKFTEYQSSFDGKA
+712 AEYTEYHSSFDGKA
-727 TAYVCLDYACKMPTT
+727 TAYVCLDFACKMPVTN
-742 DTEEMLKLLN
+742 TEEMLKLLN
-752 VSSE
+752 VSSSSN

>member
-1 MQRAFST
+1 MQKAFST
-8 ILFVIILI
+8 TLFIIILI
-16 ALFTG
+16 TLFTG

-31 VKNMKHNRLIHEKSP
+31 TKNMKHKSANSDIKKNHNRLIHEKSP

-57 WYAWEPNRLIH
+57 WYAWG
-68 EKSPYLLQ
+68 
-76 HAENPV
+76 
-82 DWYAWEP
+82 P
-89 EAFEKARK
+89 EAFEKARRD
-97 ENKPIFLSIG
+97 NKPIFLSIG

-194 MLDLVPRIKEVWD
+194 MLDLIPRIKEVWD
-207 TQHADILKSADQ
+207 TQHAEILKTADQ
-219 ITASLNQLSQGSTGD
+219 ITASLSQLSQDSTGD

-275 RYWQSTND
+275 RYWQSTNG

-366 DSKGGFYSAED
+366 DQKGGFYSAED

-406 IINVYNIDKTGN
+406 IINVFNVKKSGN
-418 FRDEASVE
+418 FSDEASGE

-449 VDELKERVEAARQ
+449 VDELKERVETARQ

-495 AQVCNEPEYA
+495 AQACNEPEYA
-505 DAAKRAA
+505 NAAKRAA

-518 MRRPDGRIL
+518 MRRTDGRIL

-562 YLQTALNLNSEMIRY
+562 YLQTALDLNNEMIKY

-635 NKIMLAFSKD
+635 NKIMIAFSKD

-692 VPNKVVL
+692 IPNKVVL
-699 LRPSDQEEPDIIR
+699 LRPSDQEAPDIIR

>member
-1 MQRAFST
+1 MRRAFST

-16 ALFTG
+16 TLFTG

-31 VKNMKHNRLIHEKSP
+31 VKKMKRKSTNSDIKKNHNRLIHEKSP

-57 WYAWEPNRLIH
+57 WYAWG
-68 EKSPYLLQ
+68 K
-76 HAENPV
+76 
-82 DWYAWEP
+82 

-117 AHESFENPEVARL
+117 AHESFEDPEVARL
-130 MNEVFVCIKVDRE
+130 LNEVFVCIKVDRE

-176 PFFAGTYIPR
+176 PFFAGTYIPK
-186 ESHHGRLG
+186 ESRHGRLG
-194 MLDLVPRIKEVWD
+194 MLDLIPRIKEVWD

-219 ITASLNQLSQGSTGD
+219 ITARLNQLSQGSTGK

-246 QLSSRF
+246 QLSGRF

-259 GNAPKFPSPQN
+259 GNSPKFPSPQN

-346 KKELRETAKKIFTY
+346 KKELRETSKKIFTY

-366 DSKGGFYSAED
+366 DPKGGFYSAED

-391 EDEIRKVLKGEEADL
+391 EDEIRQILKGEEANL
-406 IINVYNIDKTGN
+406 IINMFNVKKSGN
-418 FRDEASVE
+418 FKDEASGK

-449 VDELKERVEAARQ
+449 VDELKERVETARQ

-518 MRRPDGRIL
+518 MRRQDGRIL
-527 HRYRDG
+527 HRYREG

-557 VFDVH
+557 IFDVH
-562 YLQTALNLNSEMIRY
+562 YLQTALDLNNEMIKH
-577 FWDEQNGGFYFT
+577 FWDEQDGGFYFT
-589 ADDAEELIVRQKD
+589 ADDAEELIARQKE

-616 LNLFRLARITANS
+616 LNLFRLSRITANS

-635 NKIMLAFSKD
+635 NKIMLAFSED

-651 GYTQMMVG
+651 GYTQMMVA

-665 PSYEIVIVGNPEAK
+665 PSYEIVIVGNPQAK

-692 VPNKVVL
+692 IPNKVVL
-699 LRPSDQEEPDIIR
+699 LRPSDQKEPDIIR

-727 TAYVCLDYACKMPTT
+727 TAYVCLDYACKMPVT
-742 DTEEMLKLLN
+742 DAGEMLKLLN
-752 VSSE
+752 VSSQK

>member
-1 MQRAFST
+1 
-8 ILFVIILI
+8 
-16 ALFTG
+16 
-21 NLRSLSSNSE
+21 
-31 VKNMKHNRLIHEKSP
+31 MKHETADSDIKKHHNRLKLEKSP
-46 YLLQHAENPVD
+46 YLLQHADNPVD
-57 WYAWEPNRLIH
+57 WYAWG
-68 EKSPYLLQ
+68 
-76 HAENPV
+76 
-82 DWYAWEP
+82 P
-89 EAFEKARK
+89 EAFEKAIK

-117 AHESFENPEVARL
+117 AHESFEYPEVARL
-130 MNEVFVCIKVDRE
+130 MNDVFICIKVDRE

-186 ESHHGRLG
+186 ESQHGRLG
-194 MLDLVPRIKEVWD
+194 MMDLVPRIKEVWD
-207 TQHADILKSADQ
+207 TQHDEILKSADK
-219 ITASLNQLSQGSTGD
+219 ITASLNQIAHDASGP
-234 ELDKSTLKTAYE
+234 ELDKSTLKTAYD
-246 QLSSRF
+246 QLTGRY

-295 SMQEGG
+295 SMQNGG
-301 IYDHIGFGFH
+301 IYDHVGFGFH

-331 AMLAMAYIEAYQATG
+331 AMLAMAYTEAYQATG
-346 KKELRETAKKIFTY
+346 NVEFKETAKEIFTY

-366 DSKGGFYSAED
+366 DPKGGFYSAED

-391 EDEIRKVLKGEEADL
+391 EEEVRQVLKGEEAGL
-406 IINVYNIDKTGN
+406 IIDVYNIDKTGN
-418 FRDEASVE
+418 FRDEASGE
-426 NTGANILHLEKT
+426 NTGSNILNLEKT
-438 LTEVAFKNKTS
+438 LTEVAFRNKES
-449 VDELKERVEAARQ
+449 VDGLKERVETARQ
-462 KLFTARNKRIH
+462 KLFAVRDKRVH

-495 AQVCNEPEYA
+495 AQVFDEPKYA
-505 DAAKRAA
+505 VAAKRAA

-518 MRRPDGRIL
+518 MRREDGRIL
-527 HRYRDG
+527 HRYREG

-540 VDDYAFLI
+540 ADDYAFLI

-557 VFDVH
+557 VFDVN
-562 YLQTALNLNSEMIRY
+562 YLRTALDLNSELIKY
-577 FWDEQNGGFYFT
+577 FWDEQDGGFYFT
-589 ADDAEELIVRQKD
+589 ADDAEELIVRQKE

-616 LNLFRLARITANS
+616 LNLFRLARITANT
-629 DLEDKA
+629 DFEDKA

-645 VKSVPS
+645 VGSSPS
-651 GYTQMMVG
+651 GYTQMMVALG
-659 LDFGIG
+659 FGIG
-665 PSYEIVIVGNPEAK
+665 PSYEIVIVGDPEAE
-679 DTKEMLNSLRKHF
+679 DTKDMLNSLGKHF
-692 VPNKVVL
+692 IPYKVVL
-699 LRPSDQEEPDIIR
+699 LKPAGQETPDITRI
-712 LAKFTEYQSSFDGKA
+712 AEYTEYHSSFDGKA
-727 TAYVCLDYACKMPTT
+727 TAYVCLDFACKMPVTN
-742 DTEEMLKLLN
+742 TEEMLKLLN
-752 VSSE
+752 VPPGK

>member
-1 MQRAFST
+1 MQRASSSL
-8 ILFVIILI
+8 LFCIILI
-16 ALFTG
+16 TLFTG
-21 NLRSLSSNSE
+21 NLRVLSSDTE
-31 VKNMKHNRLIHEKSP
+31 VKNMKHETADSDIKKHHNRLKLEKSP
-46 YLLQHAENPVD
+46 YLLQHADNPVD
-57 WYAWEPNRLIH
+57 WYAWG
-68 EKSPYLLQ
+68 
-76 HAENPV
+76 
-82 DWYAWEP
+82 P
-89 EAFEKARK
+89 EAFEKAIK

-117 AHESFENPEVARL
+117 AHESFEDPEVARL
-130 MNEVFVCIKVDRE
+130 MNDVFICIKVDRE

-194 MLDLVPRIKEVWD
+194 MMDLVPRIKELWD
-207 TQHADILKSADQ
+207 TQHDEILKSADK
-219 ITASLNQLSQGSTGD
+219 ITASLNQIAHDASGP
-234 ELDKSTLKTAYE
+234 ELDKSTLKTAYD
-246 QLSSRF
+246 QLTGRY

-295 SMQEGG
+295 SMQNGG
-301 IYDHIGFGFH
+301 IYDHVGFGFH

-331 AMLAMAYIEAYQATG
+331 AMLAMAYTEAYQATG
-346 KKELRETAKKIFTY
+346 INEFEETAKEIFTY

-366 DSKGGFYSAED
+366 DKEGGFYSAED

-391 EDEIRKVLKGEEADL
+391 EDEIRQTLKGDEADL
-406 IINVYNIDKTGN
+406 IINVYSIDKIGN
-418 FRDEASVE
+418 FRDEASGE
-426 NTGANILHLEKT
+426 NTGANILHLNKS
-438 LTEVAFKNKTS
+438 LTEIAFKNKES
-449 VDELKERVEAARQ
+449 VDGLKESVEAARQ
-462 KLFTARNKRIH
+462 KLFAVRNKRVH

-495 AQVCNEPEYA
+495 AQAFDEPKYA
-505 DAAKRAA
+505 EAAKRAA
-512 DFILTD
+512 DFILTG
-518 MRRPDGRIL
+518 MRREDGRIL
-527 HRYRDG
+527 HRYRDR
-533 HAAILAN
+533 HTSILAN
-540 VDDYAFLI
+540 IDDYAFLI

-557 VFDVH
+557 VFDVD
-562 YLQTALNLNSEMIRY
+562 YLQTALDLNSEMIKY
-577 FWDEQNGGFYFT
+577 FWDEKDGGFYFT
-589 ADDAEELIVRQKD
+589 AEDAEELIVRQKE

-616 LNLFRLARITANS
+616 SNLFRLSRITANT
-629 DLEDKA
+629 DFEDKA

-645 VKSVPS
+645 VESAPS
-651 GYTQMMVG
+651 GYTQMMVALG
-659 LDFGIG
+659 FGIG
-665 PSYEIVIVGNPEAK
+665 PSYEIVIVGNPEAD
-679 DTKEMLNSLRKHF
+679 DTKEMLSSLGKHF
-692 VPNKVVL
+692 IPYKVIL
-699 LRPSDQEEPDIIR
+699 LKHDDQETADITKI
-712 LAKFTEYQSSFDGKA
+712 AEYTEYHSSFDGKA
-727 TAYVCLDYACKMPTT
+727 TAYVCLDFACKMPVTN
-742 DTEEMLKLLN
+742 TEEMLKLLN
-752 VSSE
+752 VSSSSN

>member
-1 MQRAFST
+1 MQRVLSS
-8 ILFVIILI
+8 LLPCIILI
-16 ALFTG
+16 TVFTG
-21 NLRSLSSNSE
+21 SLRNLSSDTE
-31 VKNMKHNRLIHEKSP
+31 VKNMKHKSAEDDIKKHYNRLKLEKSP
-46 YLLQHAENPVD
+46 YLLQHADNPVD
-57 WYAWEPNRLIH
+57 WYAWG
-68 EKSPYLLQ
+68 
-76 HAENPV
+76 
-82 DWYAWEP
+82 P

-130 MNEVFVCIKVDRE
+130 MNEVFICIKVDRE
-143 ERPDIDNIYMRVCQM
+143 ERQDIDNIYMRVCQM

-186 ESHHGRLG
+186 ESNHGRLG
-194 MLDLVPRIKEVWD
+194 MLDLIPRIKEVWD
-207 TQHADILKSADQ
+207 TQHDEIIKSADQ
-219 ITASLNQLSQGSTGD
+219 ITEKLNMIAQSSSGS
-234 ELDKSTLKTAYE
+234 ELDKSTLKAAYE
-246 QLSSRF
+246 QLNGKY

-295 SMQEGG
+295 SMQNGG

-331 AMLAMAYIEAYQATG
+331 AMLAMAYIEAYQVTG
-346 KKELRETAKKIFTY
+346 IKEFAETAKEIFTY

-366 DSKGGFYSAED
+366 DKEGGFYSAED

-391 EDEIRKVLKGEEADL
+391 EDEIRQIQKGDEADL
-406 IINVYNIDKTGN
+406 IINVYSIDKIGN
-418 FRDEASVE
+418 FRDEATGE
-426 NTGANILHLEKT
+426 NTGANILHLDKS
-438 LTEVAFKNKTS
+438 LTEVAFKNKES
-449 VDELKERVEAARQ
+449 VDGLKERVGVARQ
-462 KLFTARNKRIH
+462 KLFAARDKRVH

-495 AQVCNEPEYA
+495 AQAFNEPKYA
-505 DAAKRAA
+505 EAAKRAA

-518 MRRPDGRIL
+518 MRREDGRIL
-527 HRYRDG
+527 HRYREG
-533 HAAILAN
+533 HTAILAN
-540 VDDYAFLI
+540 VDDYSFLI

-557 VFDVH
+557 VFDVD
-562 YLQTALNLNSEMIRY
+562 YLQAALDLNSEMIKY
-577 FWDEQNGGFYFT
+577 FWDEQDGGFYFT
-589 ADDAEELIVRQKD
+589 AEDAEELIVRQKE

-616 LNLFRLARITANS
+616 SNLFRLSRITANT
-629 DLEDKA
+629 DFEDKA

-645 VKSVPS
+645 VESAPS
-651 GYTQMMVG
+651 GYTQMMVALG
-659 LDFGIG
+659 FGIG
-665 PSYEIVIVGNPEAK
+665 PSYEIVIVGNPEAD
-679 DTKEMLNSLRKHF
+679 DTKDMLNSLGKHF
-692 VPNKVVL
+692 IPYKVVL
-699 LRPSDQEEPDIIR
+699 LKPAGQETADITRI
-712 LAKFTEYQSSFDGKA
+712 AEYTEYHSSFDGKA
-727 TAYVCLDYACKMPTT
+727 TAYVCLDFACKMPVTN
-742 DTEEMLKLLN
+742 TEEMLKLLN
-752 VSSE
+752 VSSSK

>member
-1 MQRAFST
+1 MQRASSSL
-8 ILFVIILI
+8 LFCIILI
-16 ALFTG
+16 TLFTG
-21 NLRSLSSNSE
+21 NLRVLSSDTE
-31 VKNMKHNRLIHEKSP
+31 VKNMKHETADSDIKKHHNRLKLEKSP
-46 YLLQHAENPVD
+46 YLLQHADNPVD
-57 WYAWEPNRLIH
+57 WYAWG
-68 EKSPYLLQ
+68 
-76 HAENPV
+76 
-82 DWYAWEP
+82 P
-89 EAFEKARK
+89 EAFEKAIK

-117 AHESFENPEVARL
+117 AHESFEYPEVARL
-130 MNEVFVCIKVDRE
+130 MNDVFICIKVDRE

-186 ESHHGRLG
+186 ESQHGRLG
-194 MLDLVPRIKEVWD
+194 MMDLVPRIKEVWD
-207 TQHADILKSADQ
+207 TQHDEILKSADK
-219 ITASLNQLSQGSTGD
+219 ITASLNQIAHDASGP
-234 ELDKSTLKTAYE
+234 ELDKSTLKTTYE
-246 QLSSRF
+246 QLNGRY

-295 SMQEGG
+295 SMQNGG
-301 IYDHIGFGFH
+301 IYDHVGFGFH

-331 AMLAMAYIEAYQATG
+331 AMLAMAYTEAYQATG
-346 KKELRETAKKIFTY
+346 INEFEETAKEIFTY

-366 DSKGGFYSAED
+366 DKEGGFYSAED

-391 EDEIRKVLKGEEADL
+391 EDEIRQTLKGDEADL
-406 IINVYNIDKTGN
+406 IINVYSIDKIGN
-418 FRDEASVE
+418 FRDEASGE
-426 NTGANILHLEKT
+426 NTGANILHLNKS
-438 LTEVAFKNKTS
+438 LTEIAFKNKES
-449 VDELKERVEAARQ
+449 VDGLKESVEAARQ
-462 KLFTARNKRIH
+462 KLFAVRNKRVH

-495 AQVCNEPEYA
+495 AQAFDEPKYA
-505 DAAKRAA
+505 EAAKRAA
-512 DFILTD
+512 DFILTG
-518 MRRPDGRIL
+518 MRRDDGRIL

-533 HAAILAN
+533 HTAILAN

-557 VFDVH
+557 VFDVD
-562 YLQTALNLNSEMIRY
+562 YLQTALDLNSEMIKY
-577 FWDEQNGGFYFT
+577 FWDEKDGGFYFT
-589 ADDAEELIVRQKD
+589 AEDAEELIVRQKE

-616 LNLFRLARITANS
+616 SNLFRLSRITANT
-629 DLEDKA
+629 DFEDKA

-645 VKSVPS
+645 VESAPS
-651 GYTQMMVG
+651 GYTQMMVALG
-659 LDFGIG
+659 FGIG
-665 PSYEIVIVGNPEAK
+665 PSYEIVIVGNPEAD
-679 DTKEMLNSLRKHF
+679 DTKEMLSSLGKHF
-692 VPNKVVL
+692 IPYKVIL
-699 LRPSDQEEPDIIR
+699 LKHDDQETADITKI
-712 LAKFTEYQSSFDGKA
+712 AEYTEYHSSFDGKA
-727 TAYVCLDYACKMPTT
+727 TAYVCLDFACKMPVTN
-742 DTEEMLKLLN
+742 TEEMLKLLN
-752 VSSE
+752 VSSSK

>member
-8 ILFVIILI
+8 ILFVIILLT
-16 ALFTG
+16 LFTG

-31 VKNMKHNRLIHEKSP
+31 VKDMKHKSANSDIEKSHNRLIHEKSP
-46 YLLQHAENPVD
+46 YLLQHAHNPVD
-57 WYAWEPNRLIH
+57 WYAWGP
-68 EKSPYLLQ
+68 K
-76 HAENPV
+76 
-82 DWYAWEP
+82 
-89 EAFEKARK
+89 AFEKARK

-130 MNEVFVCIKVDRE
+130 LNEVFVCIKVDRE

-176 PFFAGTYIPR
+176 PFFAGTYIPK

-194 MLDLVPRIKEVWD
+194 MLDLIPRIKEVWD
-207 TQHADILKSADQ
+207 TQHDDILKSADQ
-219 ITASLNQLSQGSTGD
+219 ITARLNQLSQGSTGD

-246 QLSSRF
+246 QLSGRF

-259 GNAPKFPSPQN
+259 GNSPKFPSPQN

-290 VKTLQ
+290 AKTLQ

-346 KKELRETAKKIFTY
+346 KKEFKETAKEIFTY

-366 DSKGGFYSAED
+366 DPKGGFYSAED

-391 EDEIRKVLKGEEADL
+391 EDEIRQILKGEEAGL

-418 FRDEASVE
+418 FKDEASGK

-438 LTEVAFKNKTS
+438 LTEIAFKNKTS
-449 VDELKERVEAARQ
+449 VDELKERVETARQ

-505 DAAKRAA
+505 DAAKSAA

-518 MRRPDGRIL
+518 MRRQDGRIL
-527 HRYRDG
+527 HRYREG

-557 VFDVH
+557 VFEVH
-562 YLQTALNLNSEMIRY
+562 YLQTALDLNNEMIKH
-577 FWDEQNGGFYFT
+577 FWDEQDGGFYFT
-589 ADDAEELIVRQKD
+589 ADDAEVLIVRQKE

-616 LNLFRLARITANS
+616 LNLFRLARITA
-629 DLEDKA
+629 DPELEDKA

-659 LDFGIG
+659 LGFGIG
-665 PSYEIVIVGNPEAK
+665 PSYEIVIVGNPQAK

-692 VPNKVVL
+692 IPNKVVL

-712 LAKFTEYQSSFDGKA
+712 LAKFTEYQSSLDGKA
-727 TAYVCLDYACKMPTT
+727 TAYVCLDYACKMPVT
-742 DTEEMLKLLN
+742 DAEEMLKLLN